1 MNTNVAF
8 RVEISNLPADFL
20 VEDDM
25 NKDLLRSIFSK
36 FGTVAGGGSF
46 AKYYLLPP
54 SQNFNTTI
62 SSGIGTSFE
71 LTQQ

>member
-1 MNTNVAF
+1 MMHLKNKNVAF

-20 VEDDM
+20 AEDDM

-46 AKYYLLPP
+46 ANRTFLTDL
-54 SQNFNTTI
+54 I
-62 SSGIGTSFE
+62 IGTECIVLPTLKVF
-71 LTQQ
+71 